1 MPANA
6 PDNATSSTWDK
17 YFAGVR
23 NERLIAARALLELD
37 PHRTVQRDSALW
49 ITDPRRDGHLTD
61 SGEWIW
67 DLDLD
72 WEGWVT
78 DVDVSGRG
86 WSGSEFGLF
95 EIVAGLAVGRPSDV
109 VGVLDRLGSWK
120 LDAWQILT
128 RWITR

>member
-1 MPANA
+1 MTAYQPESG
-6 PDNATSSTWDK
+6 PSLMWRE
-17 YFAGVR
+17 YFVGVR

-37 PHRTVQRDSALW
+37 PHRTVQRDAARW
-49 ITDPRRDGHLTD
+49 ITDPGRDGHLTD

-72 WEGWVT
+72 WEGWVA
-78 DVDVSGRG
+78 DVDMSGRS

-95 EIVAGLAVGRPSDV
+95 EIVAGLAVGRPFNV

-128 RWITR
+128 QWITR